1 MKNIIAE
8 QSLIHNKEENMLQQM
23 ELDTM
28 KGVEAFREEEA
39 RQKLRDERKLVDEIY
54 KQYLAKK
61 HPQYPKSKQKIALE
75 EIRANSDP
83 TKAYY
88 VPIPAR
94 QKNLEEE

>member
-8 QSLIHNKEENMLQQM
+8 QSLIHNKEENLLQQM

-54 KQYLAKK
+54 KQYLA
-61 HPQYPKSKQKIALE
+61 
-75 EIRANSDP
+75 
-83 TKAYY
+83 
-88 VPIPAR
+88 
-94 QKNLEEE
+94 